1 MRDDITNA
9 TDQQLLDAVCAE
21 SEFEGR
27 TAPSIML
34 GKVGRSKRPDLR
46 QVVPHSCGTPPGRW
60 TGKREDHER
69 SAAGRHASRQPQ
81 AGTLRERPPEH
92 TQALLQPGC
101 GITGSPESPS

>member
-34 GKVGRSKRPDLR
+34 GKVGA
-46 QVVPHSCGTPPGRW
+46 V
-60 TGKREDHER
+60 
-69 SAAGRHASRQPQ
+69 
-81 AGTLRERPPEH
+81 
-92 TQALLQPGC
+92 
-101 GITGSPESPS
+101 